1 MVGADVPQDCWS
13 SLGTLADNVIG
24 GSMPAKIQH
33 EPALKDLLN
42 DPIVR
47 LVMKADD
54 VTEDDLRVLM
64 ATLRERLIRLGE
76 RQAA

>member
-1 MVGADVPQDCWS
+1 MLVK
-13 SLGTLADNVIG
+13 
-24 GSMPAKIQH
+24 MRR
-33 EPALKDLLN
+33 EPALEDLLN

-54 VTEDDLRVLM
+54 VTEADLRVLV
-64 ATLRERLIRLGE
+64 ATLRARLNRSDE

>member
-1 MVGADVPQDCWS
+1 M
-13 SLGTLADNVIG
+13 LAK
-24 GSMPAKIQH
+24 MRR
-33 EPALKDLLN
+33 EPALEDLLN

-54 VTEDDLRVLM
+54 VTEADLRVLV
-64 ATLRERLIRLGE
+64 AALRARLNRSDE

>member
-1 MVGADVPQDCWS
+1 MGPLPKTWS
-13 SLGTLADNVIG
+13 EESRL
-24 GSMPAKIQH
+24 AKIRR
-33 EPALKDLLN
+33 EPALEDLLN

-54 VTEDDLRVLM
+54 VTDADLRVLV
-64 ATLRERLIRLGE
+64 ATLRERLNRSDE

>member
-1 MVGADVPQDCWS
+1 MRS
-13 SLGTLADNVIG
+13 EE
-24 GSMPAKIQH
+24 SMPAKIQH
-33 EPALKDLLN
+33 GPALKDLLN

-47 LVMKADD
+47 QVMKADD
-54 VTEDDLRVLM
+54 VTKDDLRVLM

>member
-1 MVGADVPQDCWS
+1 M
-13 SLGTLADNVIG
+13 L
-24 GSMPAKIQH
+24 AKIRP
-33 EPALKDLLN
+33 EPALDDLLN

-47 LVMKADD
+47 PVMKADD

-64 ATLRERLIRLGE
+64 ATLRGRLNRSDE

>member
-1 MVGADVPQDCWS
+1 M
-13 SLGTLADNVIG
+13 LAK
-24 GSMPAKIQH
+24 MRR
-33 EPALKDLLN
+33 EPALEDLLN

-54 VTEDDLRVLM
+54 VTEADLRVLV
-64 ATLRERLIRLGE
+64 ARLRARLNRSDE

>member
-1 MVGADVPQDCWS
+1 
-13 SLGTLADNVIG
+13 
-24 GSMPAKIQH
+24 MPAKIQH

-54 VTEDDLRVLM
+54 VTEDDLRVLI
-64 ATLRERLIRLGE
+64 ATLRGRLNRSDE